1 MTAKYDTRSRVKA
14 NYIKTDGTIEEIS
27 PANGR
32 DFSLSEVQELVHGL
46 IDVVNIPDSVMIFI
60 VNDEGILLNMEQN
73 LFASYLCSLLFGQPC
88 ALFGDVVFC
97 HTDMLK

>member
-1 MTAKYDTRSRVKA
+1 MVDNPDLYSRTVAKY
-14 NYIKTDGTIEEIS
+14 IKIDGTVEEIS

-46 IDVVNIPDSVMIFI
+46 IDVVNIPDSEMIFI

-73 LFASYLCSLLFGQPC
+73 IFASFICSLMFGQPC
-88 ALFGDVVFC
+88 ALFGDVVYC

>member
-1 MTAKYDTRSRVKA
+1 MTA

-46 IDVVNIPDSVMIFI
+46 IDVVNIPDSVMIRQLKLTNFIFI